1 MSIWVFGLMYAGFLF
16 MTFLWSWWSYES
28 EIASPMVILLV
39 TMVTVAILTACLMSA
54 CSASFGG

>member
-1 MSIWVFGLMYAGFLF
+1 MSIWIFGLMYAAFLF
-16 MTFLWSWWSYES
+16 MMFLWSWWTYEN

-54 CSASFGG
+54 CSTSFGG